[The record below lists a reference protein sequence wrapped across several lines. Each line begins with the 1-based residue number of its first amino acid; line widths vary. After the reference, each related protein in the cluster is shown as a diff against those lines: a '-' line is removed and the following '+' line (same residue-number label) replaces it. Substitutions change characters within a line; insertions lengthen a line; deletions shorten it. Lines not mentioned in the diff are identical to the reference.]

1 MAKKRIKIK
10 YKNIFILLIVLLL
23 ITFAVYAILNLKVK
37 NIYVKNNNVLSDQQ
51 VIDVALLRDYP
62 KVTSLNKKE
71 IKKLLEDNV
80 YIKSAKVKYKNFGQE
95 IDIEVE
101 ENRPL
106 LYYLYDDTY
115 LLSDSSSVKDEYV
128 LPTLINQTPDTILK
142 KLLKKI
148 DELDDDA
155 VGRISEIRYYP
166 SKVDEELFLLI
177 MNDGNY
183 VYINFNSFN
192 KLNSYA
198 DILKSFD
205 NKKGILHLDSGNYLE
220 LFKTKKDND
229 KNKEEK
235 KEDNKSNINSNSN
248 EVNSNSNNNNSNSNE
263 VNSNSNNETEN

>member
-1 MAKKRIKIK
+1 MAKKKRKIK

-23 ITFAVYAILNLKVK
+23 ISSIVYAILNLKVK
-37 NIYVKNNNVLSDQQ
+37 NIYVKNNKVLSDQQ
-51 VIDVALLRDYP
+51 VIDIALLRDYP
-62 KVTSLNKKE
+62 KVTTLNEKN
-71 IKKLLEDNV
+71 IKKVLEENV
-80 YIKSAKVKYKNFGQE
+80 YIKSVKVKFKKFRQE

-115 LLSDSSSVKDEYV
+115 LLSDCSAVKDEYI

-155 VGRISEIRYYP
+155 AGRISEIRYYP
-166 SKVDEELFLLI
+166 SKVDDELFFLI

-198 DILKSFD
+198 DILRSFD

-220 LFKTKKDND
+220 LFKNKKEND
-229 KNKEEK
+229 SEKNKEEK
-235 KEDNKSNINSNSN
+235 KKEESNSNNNNDNSNSN
-248 EVNSNSNNNNSNSNE
+248 EVTSNSNINNE
-263 VNSNSNNETEN
+263 NNETES